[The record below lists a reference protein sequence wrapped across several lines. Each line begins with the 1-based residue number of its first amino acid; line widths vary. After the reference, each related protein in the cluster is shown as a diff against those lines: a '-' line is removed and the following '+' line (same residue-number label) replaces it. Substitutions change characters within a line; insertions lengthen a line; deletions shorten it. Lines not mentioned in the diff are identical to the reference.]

1 MHGGASLLLVFVDG
15 VGLGASDPARNPFA
29 AVATPTLDALAFG
42 SWTEPRLQARPGH
55 AFAALDATLGADG
68 LPQSATGQSAL
79 LTGRDAVAAMGRPY
93 GPWPGPTLK
102 RFLAQGELFGWTIE
116 RGGADAARWAG
127 AYPPGFFAALDAGRL
142 RLNALAHAAH
152 AAGVVL
158 PDLDAYRRGDA
169 VAADLDG
176 GYFASLGVEPP
187 GGHQPGPAGAE
198 AAGRRLARRAAD
210 RRFTLLDVWATDH
223 VGHAAR
229 HDQAADLIA
238 RLDAFLEGILGER
251 PARLDV
257 LLVSDHGNLED
268 LGHGR
273 HTRAP
278 VPLAVV
284 GPSAERFAGAD
295 SLLDVAPAVLS
306 AWDAA

>member
-1 MHGGASLLLVFVDG
+1 MPTLMLFVDG
-15 VGLGASDPARNPFA
+15 VGLGPDDPATNPFA

-42 SWTEPRLQARPGH
+42 SWTAPRPRAGAGRC
-55 AFAALDATLGADG
+55 FAPLDATLGADG
-68 LPQSATGQSAL
+68 RPQSATGQSAL

-102 RFLAQGELFGWTIE
+102 RFLADGELFGWA
-116 RGGADAARWAG
+116 RARFGPGGAAWAG
-127 AYPPGFFAALDAGRL
+127 AYPPGFFAALERGRL
-142 RLNALAHAAH
+142 RLNALAHAAR
-152 AAGVVL
+152 AAGVAL

-176 GYFASLGVEPP
+176 SYFASLGVEPP
-187 GGHQPGPAGAE
+187 GGHRPGPVGAE
-198 AAGRRLARRAAD
+198 RAGRRLADLARR
-210 RRFTLLDVWATDH
+210 RSFTLLDVWATDH

-229 HDQAADLIA
+229 HDEAAELIL
-238 RLDAFLEGILGER
+238 RLDAFLQGVLD
-251 PARLDV
+251 ARSSELDV

-268 LGHGR
+268 LSHGR

-284 GPSAERFAGAD
+284 GPSAGRYVRAG
-295 SLLDVAPAVLS
+295 SLLDVAPALRA
-306 AWDAA
+306 AWNAA

>member
-1 MHGGASLLLVFVDG
+1 VPTLIVFVDG
-15 VGLGASDPARNPFA
+15 VGLGPDDPATNPFA

-42 SWTEPRLQARPGH
+42 AWTEPRTRAVDGR
-55 AFAALDATLGADG
+55 AFATLDATFGADG

-102 RFLAQGELFGWTIE
+102 RFLADGELFGWAID
-116 RGGADAARWAG
+116 RHGPDAAAWAG
-127 AYPPGFFAALDAGRL
+127 AYPPGFFDALERGRL

-152 AAGVVL
+152 VAGVVL
-158 PDLDAYRRGDA
+158 PDLAAYRRGDA

-176 GYFASLGVEPP
+176 GHFATLGAEPP
-187 GGHQPGPAGAE
+187 GGHRPGPAGAE
-198 AAGRRLARRAAD
+198 RAGRRLADLASRRALP
-210 RRFTLLDVWATDH
+210 LLDVWLTDH

-229 HDQAADLIA
+229 ADDAARLIE
-238 RLDAFLEGILGER
+238 RLDAFLQGVLDAR
-251 PARLDV
+251 PRDLDV

-268 LGHGR
+268 LSHGR

-278 VPLAVV
+278 VPLVAA
-284 GPSAERFAGAD
+284 GPAAERWAHAR
-295 SLLDVAPAVLS
+295 SLLDVAPPLRA
-306 AWDAA
+306 AWDA

>member
-1 MHGGASLLLVFVDG
+1 MPTLIVFVDG
-15 VGLGASDPARNPFA
+15 VGLGSDDPAINPFA

-42 SWTEPRLQARPGH
+42 SWTTPRLQAREGH

-102 RFLAQGELFGWTIE
+102 RFLAGGELFGWAT
-116 RGGADAARWAG
+116 RRHGPDAAAWAG
-127 AYPPGFFAALDAGRL
+127 AYPPGFFAALERGRL
-142 RLNALAHAAH
+142 RLNALAHAAR
-152 AAGVVL
+152 AAGVAL
-158 PDLDAYRRGDA
+158 PDLEAYRRGEA

-176 GYFASLGVEPP
+176 TYFASLGVEPP
-187 GGHQPGPAGAE
+187 GGHRAGPAGAE
-198 AAGRRLARRAAD
+198 RAGRRLAGLASRRTL
-210 RRFTLLDVWATDH
+210 TLLDVWLTDQ

-229 HDQAADLIA
+229 RDQAAELIE
-238 RLDAFLEGILGER
+238 RLDAFLHGLLDAR
-251 PARLDV
+251 PAEMDV

-268 LGHGR
+268 LSHGR

-278 VPLAVV
+278 VPLAWL
-284 GPSAERFAGAD
+284 GPSAPRLARAR
-295 SLLDVAPAVLS
+295 SLLDVAPALL
-306 AWDAA
+306 AGWDAA